1 MKTLFLMVAVGWFA
15 LSAASCGTNHA
26 KVRFVQASPNA
37 LSVDVA
43 VDGKTVV
50 TDLAFGGLAPATD
63 YLTIEAGNRKVE
75 VRPTGTTTDLIN
87 STVAFAS
94 QKKYTMLA
102 VGLVPP
108 AKPTIAA
115 LLKTDDNSPPQ
126 SGNINLRVIHAST
139 AGPPNLDIF
148 VVAPGTNITNATPNI
163 SALAYQ
169 QASDY
174 LNVPAATYEV
184 IMADPT
190 DRTIRPVDRTYTLT
204 AGQIRTLVVVDL
216 AGGSAISPMPLELSD
231 LN

>member
-1 MKTLFLMVAVGWFA
+1 MKNGRD
-15 LSAASCGTNHA
+15 GPR
-26 KVRFVQASPNA
+26 VRRTCAGDRLPH
-37 LSVDVA
+37 DR
-43 VDGKTVV
+43 G
-50 TDLAFGGLAPATD
+50 
-63 YLTIEAGNRKVE
+63 GNRKVE

-204 AGQIRTLVVVDL
+204 AGQIRGLQRHL
-216 AGGSAISPMPLELSD
+216 HWAGRHQHHRRQPRR
-231 LN
+231 